1 MAVIYFLHLKSSS
14 TLGFVYSRFNNTKI
28 LYSLIMYSMF
38 ALDDILITNII
49 LNKNRATLKHI
60 CIYPFNTFAV
70 NYNVFLLQL
79 LLIWFRTL
87 YLQFRM

>member
-1 MAVIYFLHLKSSS
+1 LHLKSSS

-49 LNKNRATLKHI
+49 LNKK
-60 CIYPFNTFAV
+60 
-70 NYNVFLLQL
+70 
-79 LLIWFRTL
+79 
-87 YLQFRM
+87 

>member
-1 MAVIYFLHLKSSS
+1 CQCAKGSCSNNGSNIFFLHLKSSS

-49 LNKNRATLKHI
+49 LNKK
-60 CIYPFNTFAV
+60 
-70 NYNVFLLQL
+70 
-79 LLIWFRTL
+79 
-87 YLQFRM
+87 